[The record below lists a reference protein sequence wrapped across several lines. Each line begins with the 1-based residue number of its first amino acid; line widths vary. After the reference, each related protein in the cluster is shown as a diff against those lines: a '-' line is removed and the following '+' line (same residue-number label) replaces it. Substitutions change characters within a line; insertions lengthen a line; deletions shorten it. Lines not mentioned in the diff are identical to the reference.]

1 MARALAQAIADTDKS
16 MLPRVL
22 FIFTGGTISMKIHPA
37 TGGAVPALSGREI
50 LSFDPTLAELA
61 EIEVIDFGR
70 LPGPHWTPANMWEIS
85 ELTRTHLQRTD
96 LAGIVI
102 THGTDTLEETAY
114 FVDLRHV
121 SDKPI
126 AFVGAMRNTSE
137 LSFDGPAN
145 LRAALRTVIEPDAKK
160 QGVFVVLN
168 GLIHA
173 ASAAT
178 KSDTQALETFTSP
191 VFGPLGMVDTDR
203 VLFAR
208 SLPRRAQILASQ
220 FEPQVE
226 LLVTYAGFDG
236 RFVDAALQMGAQGL
250 VIEGTGRGNVPP
262 AAVPALERFLAA
274 GFPIVLATRCRQ
286 GRVLDT
292 YAYEGSGH
300 HLRQRGVLLAGALT
314 GPKARVHLMLALGA
328 TREPAEL
335 KYLIEQGRYRR

>member
-1 MARALAQAIADTDKS
+1 

-22 FIFTGGTISMKIHPA
+22 FIFTGGTISMRIDPA
-37 TGGAVPALSGREI
+37 TGGAIPALSGREI
-50 LSFDPTLAELA
+50 LAFDPTLAQLA
-61 EIEVIDFGR
+61 EIEVIDFAR
-70 LPGPHWTPANMWEIS
+70 LPGPHWTAAKMWELS
-85 ELTRTHLQRTD
+85 ELTRAQLQRPD
-96 LAGIVI
+96 LNGIVI

-114 FVDLRHV
+114 FVDLRH
-121 SDKPI
+121 SSQKPI
-126 AFVGAMRNTSE
+126 AFVGAMRNASE
-137 LSFDGPAN
+137 VSFDGPAN
-145 LRAALRTVIEPDAKK
+145 LRAALRTVIEPDARK

-173 ASAAT
+173 ASAVT
-178 KSDTQALETFTSP
+178 KTDTQSLETFASP

-208 SLPRRAQILASQ
+208 SLTRRAQIEAPAM
-220 FEPQVE
+220 ETQVD

-236 RFVDAALQMGAQGL
+236 RFIDAALQFGSQGL

-262 AAVPALERFLAA
+262 AALAALDRFLGA
-274 GFPIVLATRCRQ
+274 GFPIVLATRCGQ

-300 HLRQRGVLLAGALT
+300 DLRRRGVLFAGALT

>member
-1 MARALAQAIADTDKS
+1 

-22 FIFTGGTISMKIHPA
+22 FIFTGGTISMKIDPQ

-61 EIEVIDFGR
+61 DIEVIDFGR
-70 LPGPHWTPANMWEIS
+70 LPGPHWTAEKMWELS
-85 ELTRTHLQRTD
+85 ELTRAQLERPELD
-96 LAGIVI
+96 GIVI

-114 FVDLRHV
+114 FVDLRHT

-145 LRAALRTVIEPDAKK
+145 LRAALRTVIEPDARR
-160 QGVFVVLN
+160 QGAFIVLN
-168 GLIHA
+168 MLIHA

-191 VFGPLGMVDTDR
+191 VFGPLGIVDADR

-208 SLPRRAQILASQ
+208 ALPRRAQIDAAT
-220 FEPQVE
+220 FEPQVD
-226 LLVTYAGFDG
+226 LLLTYAGFDG
-236 RFVDAALQMGAQGL
+236 RFIDAARESGARGL
-250 VIEGTGRGNVPP
+250 VLEGTGRGNVPP
-262 AAVPALERFLAA
+262 AALPAIDRALEA
-274 GFPIVLATRCRQ
+274 GIPVVLSTRCAQ

-292 YAYEGSGH
+292 YAYEGSGWD
-300 HLRQRGVLLAGALT
+300 LRRRGVLFAGALP
-314 GPKARVHLMLALGA
+314 GPKARVQLMLALGA
-328 TREPAEL
+328 TREPAVL

>member
-1 MARALAQAIADTDKS
+1 MADTGYS

-22 FIFTGGTISMKIHPA
+22 FIFTGGTISMKIDPA

-70 LPGPHWTPANMWEIS
+70 LPGPHWTPAKMWELS
-85 ELTRTHLQRTD
+85 ELTRAQLQRPD

-121 SDKPI
+121 SEKPV
-126 AFVGAMRNTSE
+126 AFVGALRNTSE
-137 LSFDGPAN
+137 LSIDGPAN
-145 LRAALRTVIEPDAKK
+145 LRAALRTVIELDARK

-178 KSDTQALETFTSP
+178 KSDTQALETFISP

-208 SLPRRAQILASQ
+208 SLARRAQIDAPQ
-220 FEPQVE
+220 FEPQVD

-236 RFVDAALQMGAQGL
+236 RFIDASLEGGAQGL
-250 VIEGTGRGNVPP
+250 VLEGTGRGNVPP
-262 AAVPALERFLAA
+262 AALPALDRFLDA
-274 GFPIVLATRCRQ
+274 GFPIVLSTRCRQ

-300 HLRQRGVLLAGALT
+300 DLRQRGVLFAGALT
-314 GPKARVHLMLALGA
+314 GPKARVQLMLALGA

>member
-1 MARALAQAIADTDKS
+1 

-22 FIFTGGTISMKIHPA
+22 FIFTGGTISMKIDPV

-50 LSFDPTLAELA
+50 LAYDPTLAELA

-70 LPGPHWTPANMWEIS
+70 LPGPHWTPAAMWELS
-85 ELTRTHLQRTD
+85 ELTRAQIQRPD
-96 LAGIVI
+96 LDGIVI

-114 FVDLRHV
+114 LVDLRHV
-121 SDKPI
+121 SPKPI

-145 LRAALRTVIEPDAKK
+145 LRAALRTVIEPDARG

-168 GLIHA
+168 MLIHA

-178 KSDTQALETFTSP
+178 KSDTQSLETFTSP

-208 SLPRRAQILASQ
+208 ALPRRALIETSVL
-220 FEPQVE
+220 EPRVD
-226 LLVTYAGFDG
+226 LLLTYAGFDG
-236 RFVDAALQMGAQGL
+236 RFIDAARECGVRGL
-250 VIEGTGRGNVPP
+250 VLEGTGRGNVPP
-262 AAVPALERFLAA
+262 AALPALDRLLAA
-274 GFPIVLATRCRQ
+274 GIPVVLSTRCPQ

-300 HLRQRGVLLAGALT
+300 DLRRRGVLFAGALT

-328 TREPAEL
+328 TREPAAL
-335 KYLIEQGRYRR
+335 RQLVEQGRYRG